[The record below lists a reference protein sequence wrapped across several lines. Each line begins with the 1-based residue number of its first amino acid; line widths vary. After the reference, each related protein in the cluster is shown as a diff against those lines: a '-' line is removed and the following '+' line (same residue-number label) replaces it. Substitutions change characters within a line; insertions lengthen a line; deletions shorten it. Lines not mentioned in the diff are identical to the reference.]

1 MYCLENTAVF
11 ITAVAPFT
19 GARVE
24 TFNKATIFFNYFVA
38 PFTGARVETA
48 TKFSSI
54 TLEGGSLPSR
64 ERELKQLI
72 IRWIMK
78 QYLVAPFT
86 GARVET
92 TAGRKIKEYA
102 ECRSLHGSES

>member
-38 PFTGARVETA
+38 PFTGARVET
-48 TKFSSI
+48 
-54 TLEGGSLPSR
+54 LEVR
-64 ERELKQLI
+64 LI
-72 IRWIMK
+72 VL
-78 QYLVAPFT
+78 LVT
-86 GARVET
+86 
-92 TAGRKIKEYA
+92 
-102 ECRSLHGSES
+102 CRSLHGSAS